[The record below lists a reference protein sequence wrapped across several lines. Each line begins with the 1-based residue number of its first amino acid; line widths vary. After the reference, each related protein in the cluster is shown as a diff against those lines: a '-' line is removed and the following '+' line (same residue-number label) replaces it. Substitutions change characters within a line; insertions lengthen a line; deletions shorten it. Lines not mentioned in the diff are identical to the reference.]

1 MSHTSEDQEI
11 RVVTM
16 QKRTPPPRKRS
27 RSSQVPRPSIRRLPL
42 GSLRV
47 FVAVAQHLSFTR
59 AADALGVTASAV
71 SVQIRTLEEY
81 LARPLFRRN
90 GREVHVTAEGQT
102 LLPRVQQALE
112 QLEHAIDDARTER
125 DAGALKLSTVG
136 SYLQQ
141 WLLPRLPRFRAK
153 HGDVDLHLHSSSDIV
168 DFMREDFQLA
178 IRFGTGGWPNVQAEK
193 LLDEWVLPVCSPALY
208 AKYGPLQSSDDLRRY
223 PLLHSVSEPWTVW
236 LFDGRATEQASDFRG
251 SMFDDSHALVRMSVQ
266 GAGLALARW
275 SLVADEIANGTL
287 VRASAKAIP
296 WDRSYW
302 LVYPPRTAELP
313 AVKAFSDWI
322 KAEST
327 AFARPSSAVL

>member
-1 MSHTSEDQEI
+1 
-11 RVVTM
+11 M
-16 QKRTPPPRKRS
+16 QKRAPPVRKRS
-27 RSSQVPRPSIRRLPL
+27 RSGHTPPPSIRRLPL

-71 SVQIRTLEEY
+71 SVQIRSLEEY

-90 GREVHVTAEGQT
+90 GREVHVTVEGRA

-112 QLEHAIDDARTER
+112 QLERAIDDARTDR
-125 DAGALKLSTVG
+125 YSGTLKISTLA
-136 SYLQQ
+136 SYMQQ

-153 HGDVDLHLHSSSDIV
+153 HGDVDLHLHTSGDVV

-178 IRFGTGGWPNVQAEK
+178 IRLGRGGWPNVQAEK

-208 AKYGPLQSSDDLRRY
+208 DKYGPLRSADDLRRY
-223 PLLHSVSEPWTVW
+223 PLLHSVTEPWTIW
-236 LFDGRATEQASDFRG
+236 LFDGRATEQAAAFRG
-251 SMFDDSHALVRMSVQ
+251 SLFDDSHALVRMSMQ

-287 VRASAKAIP
+287 VRASEKKAIH
-296 WDRSYW
+296 WDSSYW

-322 KAEST
+322 KAESA
-327 AFARPSSAVL
+327 AFATPSTALP

>member
-1 MSHTSEDQEI
+1 M
-11 RVVTM
+11 
-16 QKRTPPPRKRS
+16 
-27 RSSQVPRPSIRRLPL
+27 PL

-90 GREVHVTAEGQT
+90 GREVHVTAEGRA

-112 QLEHAIDDARTER
+112 QLERAIDDARTER
-125 DAGALKLSTVG
+125 HTGALKLTTLA
-136 SYLQQ
+136 SYMQQ
-141 WLLPRLPRFRAK
+141 WLLPRLPRFRAQ
-153 HGDVDLHLHSSSDIV
+153 HGEVDLHLHSSSDIV

-178 IRFGTGGWPNVQAEK
+178 IRFGGGGWPNVHAEK
-193 LLDEWVLPVCSPALY
+193 ILDEWVLPVCSPALY
-208 AKYGPLQSSDDLRRY
+208 QKHGPLRGADDLRRY
-223 PLLHSVSEPWTVW
+223 PLLHSVTEPWTVW
-236 LFDGRATEQASDFRG
+236 LFDGRASEQTAAFRG
-251 SMFDDSHALVRMSVQ
+251 ALFDDSHALVRMAVQ

-275 SLVADEIANGTL
+275 SLVADEIANGAL
-287 VRASAKAIP
+287 VRASAKTIT

-322 KAEST
+322 KAESA
-327 AFARPSSAVL
+327 AFARPSGTLSET